1 MIVQTESAVY
11 VLDHLRGMLTRFPRQ
26 TEVGGEVYVADL
38 RRDGKPIPFE
48 VIGEL
53 AVGQPAQFQ
62 LRIRNDGVSTIR
74 TTTPVVEITGK

>member
-11 VLDHLRGMLTRFPRQ
+11 VLDHHRGTLSRFPRQ
-26 TEVGGEVYVADL
+26 TEVGNEVYVAEL

-53 AVGQPAQFQ
+53 TVGQPAQFL
-62 LRIRNDGVSTIR
+62 LRIRDDGVATIR
-74 TTTPVVEITGK
+74 TTTPVVEISGR